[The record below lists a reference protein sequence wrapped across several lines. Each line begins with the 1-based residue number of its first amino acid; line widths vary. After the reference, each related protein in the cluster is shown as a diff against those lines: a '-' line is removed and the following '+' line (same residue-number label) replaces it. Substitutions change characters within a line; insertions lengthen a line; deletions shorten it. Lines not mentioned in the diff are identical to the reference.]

1 MAGFSMPGLG
11 SGGALD
17 IPAMLADIKKAEE
30 TKLNPYLSKKASYT
44 NQVSSWGKISSS
56 LAALNTNLGKIE
68 NEGFRG
74 VSVGTNKAFKA
85 TAAAGT
91 LPDSFEVIVE
101 RLAKAHKI
109 GTAEQDSKTD
119 QLGDTSREERT
130 LKITVDG
137 KEKEIKLAKD
147 ETSLEQ
153 IAKKINASGGD
164 VTASVRA
171 GEGGGYTLVMT
182 SKKTG
187 EDGEIKVEVEGDAEL
202 NKVLNYDPSI
212 EPKPDPDNPGATLPP
227 SPNTMS
233 TVAFAQN
240 AVIIVDGERTTH
252 SSNTVTSAI
261 DGITLELQQV
271 SEKDG
276 SDFVPENLT
285 VTSDNS
291 KLKGAIEEFVK
302 LYNAFISDASSAS
315 AWKAPE
321 EGSSGP
327 NPSNGALMGNSTLRR
342 LTGDMREIAVGSY
355 GELSEKFSSLAEMGI
370 KVEVDDA
377 GTGKLTIDSKK
388 LEEAMKENPEDLE
401 ALFLGK
407 DGKEG
412 ISDKMQTLIKSY
424 IGDSDAIP
432 KTTGIIKDTTKGLE
446 EQGKQVTER
455 ITQMTKMIDATI
467 ERNRKDFERLDL
479 AMSKMTNTQNQLTGL
494 LASFG

>member
-17 IPAMLADIKKAEE
+17 IPVMLEQIQKAEE
-30 TKLNPYLSKKASYT
+30 SKLVPYLNKKNSYS

-56 LAALNTNLGKIE
+56 LSSLKTNLGKIE
-68 NEGFRG
+68 DEGFRG

-85 TAAAGT
+85 TAAVGT

-101 RLAKAHKI
+101 KLAKAHKI
-109 GTAEQDSKTD
+109 GTAEQTSKTE
-119 QLGDTSREERT
+119 QLGDVSQKERT

-137 KEKEIKLAKD
+137 KETEIKLADD

-153 IAKKINASGGD
+153 IAKKINASNSD

-171 GEGGGYTLVMT
+171 GSGGGYTLVMT

-187 EDGEIKVEVEGDAEL
+187 EDGEIKVAVEGDAKL
-202 NKVLNYDPSI
+202 NDVLNYDPAI
-212 EPKPDPDNPGATLPP
+212 EPKPDPSNPTAPLPD
-227 SPNTMS
+227 SPNKMG

-240 AVIIVDGERTTH
+240 AVIVVDGERTTH
-252 SSNTVTSAI
+252 SSNTITSAI
-261 DGITLELQQV
+261 GGITLELQQV

-276 SDFVPENLT
+276 AEFIAENLT
-285 VTSDNS
+285 VTADNS

-302 LYNAFISDASSAS
+302 LYNDFITESSNASV
-315 AWKAPE
+315 WKAPQ

-327 NPSNGALMGNSTLRR
+327 NPANGPLMGNGTLRR
-342 LTGDMREIAVGSY
+342 LTNDMREIASGSY
-355 GELSEKFSSLAEMGI
+355 SELSKEFSSLAEMGI
-370 KVEVDDA
+370 KVELDDA

-388 LEEAMKENPEDLE
+388 LDAAMKEHPEDLE

-412 ISDKMQTLIKSY
+412 ISDKMQTLIKTY
-424 IGDSDAIP
+424 IGDEDAKP
-432 KTTGIIKDTTKGLE
+432 KTKGIIKDTTKGLE
-446 EQGKQVTER
+446 EQGKQISER
-455 ITQMTKMIDATI
+455 ITQMEKMIDAVI

-479 AMSKMTNTQNQLTGL
+479 AMSKMTNTQNQLAGL
-494 LASFG
+494 LASFN

>member
-17 IPAMLADIKKAEE
+17 IPAMLEQIQKAEE

-56 LAALNTNLGKIE
+56 LSALNTNLGKIE
-68 NEGFRG
+68 SEGFRG

-119 QLGDTSREERT
+119 QLGDTSRAERT

-137 KEKEIKLAKD
+137 KETEITLAKD

-153 IAKKINASGGD
+153 IAKKINASKGD
-164 VTASVRA
+164 VKASVRA
-171 GEGGGYTLVMT
+171 AEGGGYTLVMT
-182 SKKTG
+182 SNKTG
-187 EDGEIKVEVEGDAEL
+187 EDGEIKVEVEGDDTL
-202 NKVLNYDPSI
+202 NDVLNYDPSK
-212 EPKPDPDNPGATLPP
+212 EPADPADP
-227 SPNTMS
+227 SPNKMN
-233 TVAFAQN
+233 TVAAAQN
-240 AVIIVDGERTTH
+240 AVIVVDGERTSH
-252 SSNTVTSAI
+252 SSNTITSAI
-261 DGITLELQQV
+261 DGITLVLDKET
-271 SEKDG
+271 EKDVAG
-276 SDFVPENLT
+276 EYVIENL
-285 VTSDNS
+285 VVSADNS

-302 LYNAFISDASSAS
+302 LYNAFISESSSAS

-327 NPSNGALMGNSTLRR
+327 NPANGALMGNGTLRR
-342 LTGDMREIAVGSY
+342 LTSEMREIAVGSY

-432 KTTGIIKDTTKGLE
+432 KTTGIIKNTTKGLE
-446 EQGKQVTER
+446 EQNKQVAER
-455 ITQMTKMIDATI
+455 IAQMTKMIDATI

-479 AMSKMTNTQNQLTGL
+479 AMSKMTSTQNQLTGL
-494 LASFG
+494 LASFS

>member
-17 IPAMLADIKKAEE
+17 IPAMLEQIQKAEE

-91 LPDSFEVIVE
+91 QADSYSVVVKQ
-101 RLAKAHKI
+101 LAKAHKV
-109 GTAEQDSKTD
+109 TTEEQTSKD
-119 QLGDTSREERT
+119 GQLGSTAASRT
-130 LKITVDG
+130 LKITAGDG
-137 KEKEIKLAKD
+137 KPLEIELADD

-153 IAKKINASGGD
+153 VKNKINAAKGD
-164 VTASVRA
+164 VTATVR
-171 GEGGGYTLVMT
+171 GDDKVGYTLVLS
-182 SKKTG
+182 SKKQG
-187 EDGEIKVEVEGDAEL
+187 SDGEIKIEVEGDAKL
-202 NKVLNYDPSI
+202 ADVLDFDPAAA
-212 EPKPDPDNPGATLPP
+212 PGTGGASTL
-227 SPNTMS
+227 
-233 TVAFAQN
+233 VEAQN
-240 AVIIVDGERTTH
+240 AIIAVDGGADQEY
-252 SSNTVTSAI
+252 SSNTITSAI
-261 DGITLELQQV
+261 EGVTLVLEKE
-271 SEKDG
+271 SEKDAVSG
-276 SDFVPENLT
+276 DYLEESLVI
-285 VTSDNS
+285 SADNS

-377 GTGKLTIDSKK
+377 GTGKLTIDNKK
-388 LEEAMKENPEDLE
+388 LEAAMSENPEELE

-412 ISDKMQTLIKSY
+412 ISDKMQALIKSY

-494 LASFG
+494 LASFS